1 MSLLATPP
9 QARPQISCS
18 ACKLEALVQFE
29 PFQLIGLIVDKISD
43 IIELGL
49 PFTDPIADGPTIQKS
64 NNVALQ
70 NGVTVTSTLQTVREA
85 RKRGLR
91 IPVLF
96 MGYYN
101 PLLRY
106 GEDNMLRD
114 AKEAGVNGFIMV
126 DLPPEEAVR
135 FRNHCTKA
143 GLSYVPLIAPA
154 TSESRMKLLCKIA
167 DSFIYVVSRMGVTG
181 ATGTMNAKLPELLE
195 RVHLYSGNVPAAVG
209 FGVST
214 REHFLSVSEIAEGVV
229 IGSQIVTTLGEA
241 PAGQGAKKVEEYLTQ
256 ITGRKLG
263 EHSGT
268 NGVTR
273 EIGIVE
279 TMSAAKEPNGTQADG
294 NHVHVDKVITDDDV
308 PSEPGL
314 ADQLDALNSATNGTS
329 PNPAAIPARFGQ
341 FGGQCKS
348 IQSQLK

>member
-1 MSLLATPP
+1 
-9 QARPQISCS
+9 
-18 ACKLEALVQFE
+18 
-29 PFQLIGLIVDKISD
+29 
-43 IIELGL
+43 
-49 PFTDPIADGPTIQKS
+49 
-64 NNVALQ
+64 
-70 NGVTVTSTLQTVREA
+70 
-85 RKRGLR
+85 
-91 IPVLF
+91 

-229 IGSQIVTTLGEA
+229 IGSQIVTTLSEA

-256 ITGRKLG
+256 ITGRKVG

-268 NGVTR
+268 DGITR

-279 TMSAAKEPNGTQADG
+279 TVSAAKEPNGTQADG

-341 FGGQCKS
+341 FGGQCRS
-348 IQSQLK
+348 IQLQLEYSFC

>member
-1 MSLLATPP
+1 MPD
-9 QARPQISCS
+9 
-18 ACKLEALVQFE
+18 V
-29 PFQLIGLIVDKISD
+29 
-43 IIELGL
+43 IELGL

-64 NNVALQ
+64 NNVALK

-91 IPVLF
+91 VPVLF

-106 GEDNMLRD
+106 GEEKMLRD

-154 TSESRMKLLCKIA
+154 TSEGRMKLLCKIA

-181 ATGTMNAKLPELLE
+181 ATGTMNTKLPELLE
-195 RVHLYSGNVPAAVG
+195 KVHLYSGNVPAAVG

-241 PAGQGAKKVEEYLTQ
+241 PAGEGAQKVEEYLSQ
-256 ITGRKLG
+256 ITGRRPG
-263 EHSGT
+263 RHNNT
-268 NGVTR
+268 NGLTR
-273 EIGIVE
+273 DVGIVE
-279 TMSAAKEPNGTQADG
+279 TMAAAKEPNGVQANGD
-294 NHVHVDKVITDDDV
+294 HVHVDEIITDKDV
-308 PSEPGL
+308 PDEPGL
-314 ADQLDALNSATNGTS
+314 ADQLDALNSSTNGTS
-329 PNPAAIPARFGQ
+329 PNPAAVPARFGQ
-341 FGGQCKS
+341 FGGQCK
-348 IQSQLK
+348 LV